1 MTRNFE
7 WAKIDKI
14 REPRVAMRVLIGVL
28 VAANLAAAVM
38 AFRPF
43 GGSADDLRRRASSL
57 QDQLAAAQARVAIT
71 RRLVDK
77 VEGARRDGDR
87 FLTQYVVDRRKASS
101 ALNEELFRMA
111 REAGVKP
118 GQIANEYEAIEG
130 SDTLQMVNIQ
140 VAFEGQ
146 YQGLTKLVDLID
158 KSPRFLMIESL
169 QTAAPL
175 GNSGLMGVQLK
186 IHTFVRGALEDAP

>member
-7 WAKIDKI
+7 WGKI
-14 REPRVAMRVLIGVL
+14 REPRVAMRALIGVL

-43 GGSADDLRRRASSL
+43 GGSAEDLRRRAGGL

-87 FLTQYVVDRRKASS
+87 FLAQYVVDRRKASS

-111 REAGVKP
+111 QQAGVKP
-118 GQIANEYEAIEG
+118 GQFASEYEAIEG
-130 SDTLQMVNIQ
+130 SDTLQMVNLQ
-140 VAFEGQ
+140 VAFEGS
-146 YQGLTKLVDLID
+146 YQNLTRLVDLID
-158 KSPRFLMIESL
+158 KSPRFLMIESI
-169 QTAAPL
+169 QAAAPQ
-175 GNSGLMGVQLK
+175 GKTAVMDVQFK

>member
-7 WAKIDKI
+7 WGKIK
-14 REPRVAMRVLIGVL
+14 EPRVAVRALIGAL
-28 VAANLAAAVM
+28 LAANLAAAVM
-38 AFRPF
+38 AFHPF
-43 GGSADDLRRRASSL
+43 GGSAEDLRRRAAGL

-71 RRLVDK
+71 KRLVDK

-87 FLTQYVVDRRKASS
+87 FLAQYVVDRRKASS

-111 REAGVKP
+111 QAAGVKT

-140 VAFEGQ
+140 VTFEGP
-146 YQGLTKLVDLID
+146 YPSLVRLVDLID

-169 QTAAPL
+169 QTAAPQ
-175 GNSGLMGVQLK
+175 GNSGLMAVSLK

>member
-1 MTRNFE
+1 M
-7 WAKIDKI
+7 
-14 REPRVAMRVLIGVL
+14 AMRALIGAL
-28 VAANLAAAVM
+28 LAANLAAAVM
-38 AFRPF
+38 AFHPF
-43 GGSADDLRRRASSL
+43 GGSADDLRRRAAGL

-71 RRLVDK
+71 KRLVDK

-87 FLTQYVVDRRKASS
+87 FLAQYVVDRRKASS

-111 REAGVKP
+111 QAAGVKT

-140 VAFEGQ
+140 VTFEGP
-146 YQGLTKLVDLID
+146 YPSLVRLVDLID

-169 QTAAPL
+169 QTAAPQ
-175 GNSGLMGVQLK
+175 GNSGLMAVSLK

>member
-7 WAKIDKI
+7 WAKI
-14 REPRVAMRVLIGVL
+14 REPRVVMRALIGVL

-43 GGSADDLRRRASSL
+43 GGSAEDLQRRASAL

-87 FLTQYVVDRRKASS
+87 FLQQYVVDRRTASS
-101 ALNEELFRMA
+101 ALNAELFRMA
-111 REAGVKP
+111 QEAGVKP

-140 VAFEGQ
+140 AAFEGS
-146 YQGLTKLVDLID
+146 YQGLTRLVSLID
-158 KSPRFLMIESL
+158 KSPRFLMIESI
-169 QTAAPL
+169 QAAAPQA
-175 GNSGLMGVQLK
+175 NAAVMGLQIK
-186 IHTFVRGALEDAP
+186 IHTFVRGGAEDAP

>member
-1 MTRNFE
+1 M
-7 WAKIDKI
+7 
-14 REPRVAMRVLIGVL
+14 MRALIGVL
-28 VAANLAAAVM
+28 VAANLAAAVV

-43 GGSADDLRRRASSL
+43 GGSAEDLRRRAAGL
-57 QDQLAAAQARVAIT
+57 GDQLAAAQARVAIT

-77 VEGARRDGDR
+77 VEGARRDGDK
-87 FLTQYVVDRRKASS
+87 FLAQYVVDRRKASS
-101 ALNEELFRMA
+101 ALNEELYRMA
-111 REAGVKP
+111 EEAGVKP

-140 VAFEGQ
+140 VAFEGS

-169 QTAAPL
+169 QLAAPQ
-175 GNSGLMGVQLK
+175 GKTAMMVVTFK
-186 IHTFVRGALEDAP
+186 IHTFVRGAVEDAP

>member
-7 WAKIDKI
+7 WAKIK
-14 REPRVAMRVLIGVL
+14 EPRVAMRALIGVL

-43 GGSADDLRRRASSL
+43 GGSADDLRRRAGGL

-87 FLTQYVVDRRKASS
+87 FLAQYVVDRRKASS

-111 REAGVKP
+111 QQAGVKT
-118 GQIANEYEAIEG
+118 GQFSSEYEDIEG

-140 VAFEGQ
+140 AAFEGP

-169 QTAAPL
+169 QTAAPQ
-175 GNSGLMGVQLK
+175 GNSGVMAVQFK
-186 IHTFVRGALEDAP
+186 IHTFVRGAVEDAP

>member
-1 MTRNFE
+1 MTRNFS

-14 REPRVAMRVLIGVL
+14 REPRVAMRALIGVL

-43 GGSADDLRRRASSL
+43 GGSAEDLRRRASDFE
-57 QDQLAAAQARVAIT
+57 DQLAAAQARVAIT
-71 RRLVDK
+71 RKLVDK

-87 FLTQYVVDRRKASS
+87 FLAQYVVDRRKASS

-111 REAGVKP
+111 QEAGVKP
-118 GQIANEYEAIEG
+118 GQIADEYEAIEG

-140 VAFEGQ
+140 VAFEGS
-146 YQGLTKLVDLID
+146 YQNLTRLVDLID
-158 KSPRFLMIESL
+158 KSPRFLMIESI
-169 QTAAPL
+169 QAAAPA
-175 GNSGLMGVQLK
+175 GKTAVMDVQFK

>member
-1 MTRNFE
+1 
-7 WAKIDKI
+7 
-14 REPRVAMRVLIGVL
+14 MRALIGVL

-38 AFRPF
+38 AFKPF
-43 GGSADDLRRRASSL
+43 GGSADDLRRRTGSL
-57 QDQLAAAQARVAIT
+57 QDQLAAAQARLAIT
-71 RRLVDK
+71 RRLVEK
-77 VEGARRDGDR
+77 VEGARRDGDN
-87 FLTQYVVDRRKASS
+87 FLSQYVVDRRKASS
-101 ALNEELFRMA
+101 ALNAELFRMA

-118 GQIANEYEAIEG
+118 GQIANEYETIEG

-169 QTAAPL
+169 QTAAPQ
-175 GNSGLMGVQLK
+175 GNSGLMAVQLK
-186 IHTFVRGALEDAP
+186 IHTFVRGAVEDAP

>member
-1 MTRNFE
+1 MTKSFE
-7 WAKIDKI
+7 WAKIK
-14 REPRVAMRVLIGVL
+14 EPRVVMRALIGVL

-38 AFRPF
+38 AFKPF
-43 GGSADDLRRRASSL
+43 GGSAEDLQRRASGL

-111 REAGVKP
+111 QEAGVKP
-118 GQIANEYEAIEG
+118 GQVANEYEAIEG

-140 VAFEGQ
+140 AAFEGS
-146 YQGLTKLVDLID
+146 YQGLTRLVNLID
-158 KSPRFLMIESL
+158 RSPRFLMIESI
-169 QTAAPL
+169 QAAAPQ
-175 GNSGLMGVQLK
+175 GNAAVMGVQFK

>member
-7 WAKIDKI
+7 WAKIDRIK
-14 REPRVAMRVLIGVL
+14 EPRVAMRALIGVL

-43 GGSADDLRRRASSL
+43 GGSAEDLRRRAGGFE
-57 QDQLAAAQARVAIT
+57 DQLAAAQAHVVIT
-71 RRLVDK
+71 RKLVEK
-77 VEGARRDGDR
+77 VEGARRDGDQ
-87 FLTQYVVDRRKASS
+87 FLARYVVDRRKASS

-111 REAGVKP
+111 AEAGVKP

-140 VAFEGQ
+140 VAFEGS
-146 YQGLTKLVDLID
+146 YQNLTRLVDLID

-169 QTAAPL
+169 QTAAPQ
-175 GNSGLMGVQLK
+175 GNSGLMAVQFK

>member
-1 MTRNFE
+1 
-7 WAKIDKI
+7 
-14 REPRVAMRVLIGVL
+14 MRALIGVL
-28 VAANLAAAVM
+28 LAANLAAAVM
-38 AFRPF
+38 AFHPF
-43 GGSADDLRRRASSL
+43 GGSADDLRRRAGGL

-77 VEGARRDGDR
+77 VEGARRDGDK
-87 FLTQYVVDRRKASS
+87 FLAQYVVDRRKASS
-101 ALNEELFRMA
+101 ALNEELYRMA
-111 REAGVKP
+111 EEAGVKP

-140 VAFEGQ
+140 VAFEGS

-169 QTAAPL
+169 QLAAPQ
-175 GNSGLMGVQLK
+175 GKTAMMVVTFK
-186 IHTFVRGALEDAP
+186 IHTFVRGAVEDAP

>member
-1 MTRNFE
+1 MTKNFE
-7 WAKIDKI
+7 WAKIK
-14 REPRVAMRVLIGVL
+14 EPRVVMRALIGVL

-38 AFRPF
+38 AFKPF
-43 GGSADDLRRRASSL
+43 GGSAEDLQRRASGL

-111 REAGVKP
+111 QEAGVKP
-118 GQIANEYEAIEG
+118 GQVANEYEAIEG

-140 VAFEGQ
+140 AAFEGS
-146 YQGLTKLVDLID
+146 YQGLTRLVNLID
-158 KSPRFLMIESL
+158 RSPRFLMIESI
-169 QTAAPL
+169 QAAAPQ
-175 GNSGLMGVQLK
+175 GNAAVMGVQFK